1 MKIEKYKV
9 RNILFI
15 RNDRFGEF
23 LLNIPALR
31 ALKETFVQA
40 RLIAFVNPYV
50 KELAQSIPY
59 IDEVITWENKK
70 DSILETISLVNLI
83 RNKHIDI
90 AIVSNPS
97 KKFNIC
103 NYLAGIPIR
112 VGYDRKW
119 GFLLTHKMQDK
130 KHLGQKHEIEYNL
143 ELVGLIGAKTNDL
156 TLSLNIEDK
165 LPEEFRKFNL
175 EDQTNLIALHPWTSD
190 PIKQWPINNFFVLAN
205 RLIKDLKARLV
216 VIGGKEEMSRS
227 AEFCSKLDT
236 QELINLTGKTT
247 LGQLA
252 TLLKKCS
259 LLISGD
265 SGPVHLACCVGTQ
278 VLAIFRNDL
287 PGKSAKRWGPFG
299 NNHIIIE
306 KSLLCDITVEEV
318 FRVAKEKL
326 AIKIL

>member
-40 RLIAFVNPYV
+40 RLIALVNPYV

-70 DSILETISLVNLI
+70 HSILETIGLVNLI

-103 NYLAGIPIR
+103 SYLTGIPIR

-143 ELVGLIGAKTNDL
+143 ELVSLIGAKTNDL
-156 TLSLNIEDK
+156 TLSLKIDDK
-165 LPEEFRKFNL
+165 LPEEFRKFDL
-175 EDQTNLIALHPWTSD
+175 EHQTNLIALHPWTSD
-190 PIKQWPINNFFVLAN
+190 PIKQWPINSFFELAE
-205 RLIKDLKARLV
+205 RLIKELKLRLV

-227 AEFCSKLDT
+227 AEFCSNLNT
-236 QELINLTGKTT
+236 PVLINLTGKTT

-265 SGPVHLACCVGTQ
+265 SGPVHLAACVGAP

-287 PGKSAKRWGPFG
+287 AGKSAKRWGPWG
-299 NNHIIIE
+299 KGHQVIE
-306 KSLLCDITVEEV
+306 KPNLIDITPEEL
-318 FRVAKEKL
+318 FDNIKGLLKL
-326 AIKIL
+326 

>member
-1 MKIEKYKV
+1 MKTEKDKV

-40 RLIAFVNPYV
+40 RLIALVNPYV

-70 DSILETISLVNLI
+70 HSILETIGLVNLI
-83 RNKHIDI
+83 RNKHIDV

-119 GFLLTHKMQDK
+119 GFLLTHKMPDK

-143 ELVGLIGAKTNDL
+143 ELVSLIGAKTNDL
-156 TLSLNIEDK
+156 TLSLKIDDK
-165 LPEEFRKFNL
+165 LPEEFRKFCL
-175 EDQTNLIALHPWTSD
+175 EHQTNLIALHPWTSD
-190 PIKQWPINNFFVLAN
+190 PIKQWPINNFFVLAE
-205 RLIKDLKARLV
+205 RLIKELKLRLV
-216 VIGGKEEMSRS
+216 FIGGKEEMSRS

-265 SGPVHLACCVGTQ
+265 SGPVHLAACVGAP
-278 VLAIFRNDL
+278 VLAVFRNGL
-287 PGKSAKRWGPFG
+287 AGKSAKRWGPWG
-299 NNHIIIE
+299 KGHQVIE
-306 KSLLCDITVEEV
+306 KPNLIDITPEEL
-318 FRVAKEKL
+318 FDNIKGLLKL
-326 AIKIL
+326 